1 MDIMTRAIDGLES
14 LLGHSPH
21 PAIVALPLGAFGVS
35 NASDVLGLV
44 TGDERF
50 DQAAEVSM
58 AVGLIGAASAAVTG
72 LRDYSFIPPD
82 RQPNH
87 DIATTHALGN
97 MVVGTL
103 FATSYIL
110 RLAGRARGESP
121 SLLARGL
128 ALCGGAL
135 SAYTG
140 WLGGRLVQ
148 ELGEGVQ
155 PVMERESGS
164 GQDEGHPAVPAP
176 GDYRAMGA
184 TARPNSPVA
193 GG

>member
-1 MDIMTRAIDGLES
+1 MEIMTRAIDEIES

-35 NASDVLGLV
+35 SVSDVLGLV

-58 AVGLIGAASAAVTG
+58 AVGLIGAAGAAVTG
-72 LRDYSFIPPD
+72 LRDYSFIPRD

-97 MVVGTL
+97 MAVGTL

-110 RLAGRARGESP
+110 RRTGRARGDSP

-128 ALCGGAL
+128 AICGGAL
-135 SAYTG
+135 SVYTG
-140 WLGGRLVQ
+140 WLGGKLVQ
-148 ELGEGVQ
+148 ELGEGVR
-155 PVMERESGS
+155 PVMKRESGS
-164 GQDEGHPAVPAP
+164 GGKGGRLAVPAP

-184 TARPNSPVA
+184 AAWPNSPEA

>member
-1 MDIMTRAIDGLES
+1 MEIMTRAIDGLES

-58 AVGLIGAASAAVTG
+58 AVGLIGAAGAAVTG
-72 LRDYSFIPPD
+72 LRDYGFIPPD

-97 MVVGTL
+97 MAVGTL

-135 SAYTG
+135 AVYTG
-140 WLGGRLVQ
+140 WLGGKLVQ

-155 PVMERESGS
+155 PVMERGS
-164 GQDEGHPAVPAP
+164 EDEADQPRVPAP
-176 GDYRAMGA
+176 GDYRPMGA
-184 TARPNSPVA
+184 AARPNSPVA